1 MSLLKQARKIVRRM
15 VLGDT
20 DLPQQCAVAM
30 PDPQDEISVWLYG
43 AGPPRDVTD
52 AHAPAC
58 AAPFTIGIG
67 LEDDPG
73 ESAHLSLRFCERHGE
88 RRMLGEIGLRAAGI
102 IRTSGQTLRLFQ
114 ARSCRNHCLP
124 WTRLWAHQLLQVY
137 FQWRRGGDPDVRM
150 DTLGT
155 RSMMVLFICPRP
167 VVLVSVMHGET
178 GNIFPMNL
186 MGPIG
191 KDYMAFAL
199 NSSRQAA
206 PFVERAGCTV
216 FSNIPSEQSE
226 VARQLRGNHRQKSV
240 RWDQLPFET
249 RPSASLGIPVP
260 CFALRVRE
268 MEVEAVRKLGSHTLF
283 VARVVHDERRSARP
297 QFTMIHGIY
306 QARRLRMRQSQTD
319 PSPIL

>member
-1 MSLLKQARKIVRRM
+1 MVARGGATPRRDGCSRAC
-15 VLGDT
+15 LH
-20 DLPQQCAVAM
+20 
-30 PDPQDEISVWLYG
+30 G
-43 AGPPRDVTD
+43 AFYD
-52 AHAPAC
+52 
-58 AAPFTIGIG
+58 GIG

-73 ESAHLSLRFCERHGE
+73 DSAHLSLRLCERHGE
-88 RRMLGEIGLRAAGI
+88 RAMLGEIGLRAAGI
-102 IRTSGQTLRLFQ
+102 VRTNGQTLRLFQ

-124 WTRLWAHQLLQVY
+124 RKRLWAHQLLQLY
-137 FQWRRGGDPDVRM
+137 FQWRRGDTDVPM
-150 DTLGT
+150 DALGT

-167 VVLVSVMHGET
+167 VVLVSVIHGET

-191 KDYMAFAL
+191 KGYMAFAL

-206 PFVERAGCTV
+206 PFVEKAGCTV
-216 FSNIPSEQSE
+216 FSNIPSEQGE

-240 RWDQLPFET
+240 RWDQVPFET
-249 RPSASLGIPVP
+249 KPSGSLGIPVP

-283 VARVVHDERRSARP
+283 VARSACP

-306 QARRLRMRQSQTD
+306 QARRLRMRQSQTG
-319 PSPIL
+319 PSPIV